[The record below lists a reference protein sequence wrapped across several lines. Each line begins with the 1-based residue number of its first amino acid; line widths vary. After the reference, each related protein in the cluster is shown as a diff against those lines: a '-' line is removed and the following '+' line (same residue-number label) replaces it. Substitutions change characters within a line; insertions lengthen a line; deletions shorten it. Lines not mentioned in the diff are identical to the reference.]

1 MQTQFGTDVQ
11 QGATWQQRVV
21 DRLRSA
27 LRPLRWLL
35 ARANTTPLDD
45 IDGAQVAADPR
56 RSVVIT
62 MRSSDQIAASA
73 QHTSRPE
80 RQPRALALIPVRIA
94 TAQPGPRGRRRHR
107 HE

>member
-1 MQTQFGTDVQ
+1 MQTQFGTNVQ

-35 ARANTTPLDD
+35 ARANTTPLDG
-45 IDGAQVAADPR
+45 IDGAQVAA
-56 RSVVIT
+56 RS
-62 MRSSDQIAASA
+62 
-73 QHTSRPE
+73 E